1 MALFDKMKDSISVA
15 GQGVSQKAKSATE
28 SVRIGNMIKS
38 NDRMIEKLTYQV
50 GLQCVERHV
59 EELDSEYSELFG
71 EIRRLREE
79 NQRHRAEL
87 QQLTA
92 ANVCPKCGFN
102 NNAAAKFC
110 ISCGAPMTAPAG
122 GKKCGKCGFMNAED
136 AAFCVECG
144 SPIPKEEAAKASEE
158 ASVYQREAPLAGEP
172 SSKEE
177 EQPKNTCKSCGA
189 VLDDNSLFCT
199 ECGTKRE

>member
-15 GQGVSQKAKSATE
+15 GQGVSQKAKTATE

-38 NDRMIEKLTYQV
+38 NERMIEKLTYQV
-50 GLQCVERHV
+50 GVQCVERHV
-59 EELDSEYSELFG
+59 EEQDSEYAELFG
-71 EIRRLREE
+71 EIRRLRDE

-92 ANVCPKCGFN
+92 ANVCPKCGFS

-122 GKKCGKCGFMNAED
+122 RKKCGKCGYMNAED
-136 AAFCVECG
+136 AVFCVECG
-144 SPIPKEEAAKASEE
+144 SPIPKEEAETPKET
-158 ASVYQREAPLAGEP
+158 SVYQGEAPLTGGLP
-172 SSKEE
+172 PQEE
-177 EQPKNTCKSCGA
+177 VQPENICKNCGA
-189 VLDDNSLFCT
+189 VLDDSSLFCT
-199 ECGTKRE
+199 ECGMKRE